1 MTTSVTT
8 AYEPFSVTIP
18 PHLVETIFFDLDIIQ
33 RRAYCRLRYRCE
45 HSLKGT
51 FEASEAELARIGVD
65 YSVLYQ
71 LRTKNLIRWAIK
83 DDVQQIQMVER

>member
-1 MTTSVTT
+1 MTTTVRAESIPSVIIP
-8 AYEPFSVTIP
+8 AYVIDMLFNKQLNWLEVG
-18 PHLVETIFFDLDIIQ
+18 
-33 RRAYCRLRYRCE
+33 AYCRLRYRCE
-45 HSLKGT
+45 HALKGT
-51 FEASEAELARIGVD
+51 YSASEEEFARIGVD